1 MWEKD
6 RRLLLTTST
15 AGFHGANHVEP
26 PAPVAPPVLAATI
39 NAELETLRAKL
50 QAIRQHTLSAPS
62 PQPPAAPAPTPR
74 PPAVNTLLAE
84 MGYCWTHGYS
94 GNLAHT
100 SVSCVNWAAGHQQN
114 ATHANR
120 IAGTERIWLRD
131 DRRTPR

>member
-15 AGFHGANHVEP
+15 AGFHGANHDVEP
-26 PAPVAPPVLAATI
+26 PAPVAPPVPAATV
-39 NAELETLRAKL
+39 NAELLETLRAEL
-50 QAIRQHTLSAPS
+50 QAIRLAMAAQAL
-62 PQPPAAPAPTPR
+62 PPAAPAPTPR
-74 PPAVNTLLAE
+74 PPAVNTPLAE

-100 SVSCVNWAAGHQQN
+100 SISCVNWAAGHQQN
-114 ATHANR
+114 ATHADR
-120 IAGTERIWLRD
+120 MAGTERIWSRA